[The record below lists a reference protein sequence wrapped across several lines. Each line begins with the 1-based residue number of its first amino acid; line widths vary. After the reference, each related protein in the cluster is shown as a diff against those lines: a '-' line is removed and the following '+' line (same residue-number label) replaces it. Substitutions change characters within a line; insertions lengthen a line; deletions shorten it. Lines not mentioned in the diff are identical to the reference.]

1 MQMHIYTFT
10 TGRPVVLK
18 YADDMGRDIEV
29 NTEHIYADMWD
40 VYEESGVLNVLVF
53 SAFMDFIFVI
63 VFIFNQDNV
72 NACQLYEDMCDV
84 YEFSGVLNIYVSTLI

>member
-1 MQMHIYTFT
+1 M
-10 TGRPVVLK
+10 VLK

-29 NTEHIYADMWD
+29 NTEQIYADMWD

-72 NACQLYEDMCDV
+72 NACVSFTRTCATSMNLV
-84 YEFSGVLNIYVSTLI
+84 ASLIYMFRP